1 MDDFDV
7 SGGGCLA
14 AVAEERKELE
24 KFLFEE
30 GNKVSRQAIKY
41 ILEKWAAMEASL
53 QNVLVENE
61 ILRERNKRAELLQWG
76 Q

>member
-1 MDDFDV
+1 MF
-7 SGGGCLA
+7 
-14 AVAEERKELE
+14 K
-24 KFLFEE
+24 E